1 MRYMY
6 LIFINNL
13 KDDGSVILDC
23 LTIQMQVPMG
33 NSLLGEGIF
42 YFFWIHRKSAFD
54 EMHGKT
60 LLTWLNVTYT
70 AAKALLI
77 DYSKK

>member
-1 MRYMY
+1 MISPRVSTSWLPLYYRGGRYRQVSLY

-23 LTIQMQVPMG
+23 LTIQMQVPTG

-42 YFFWIHRKSAFD
+42 D
-54 EMHGKT
+54 
-60 LLTWLNVTYT
+60 
-70 AAKALLI
+70 
-77 DYSKK
+77 